1 MKRLE
6 SLASMGV
13 LAGLLAGGPALAAPQ
28 ELLESGMAAQRS
40 GDVAAAKKA
49 YTACLEEDPEFV
61 GCHWEIGWSLWTEG
75 DWKGV
80 VSHWETVEKL
90 DPDHPELQQHLAT
103 ARGHLA
109 SLKTIAASATGAPDT
124 LRPPVP
130 EGRTLRLRAVGDIMM
145 GTDFPAG
152 YLPPEGG
159 KTVLAGV
166 YEALRDADVTF
177 GNLEGPL
184 CDSGETNKCRPG
196 QNCYAFRTPTSY
208 GAWLKQAG
216 FDLLSTA
223 NNHAEDFG
231 QGCRVETEQ
240 TLDQLGI
247 AYSGRP
253 GTLATVEHDGIKVG
267 MIGFHTSRTGH
278 YLNDHKTAAALI
290 RALKADHD
298 LVIVSFHGGAEG
310 SKNLHV
316 PDRMETFY
324 GEQRGHLRKFAR
336 VAIDAGA
343 DLILGHGPHVPRGM
357 ELVDGHLVAYSLG
370 NFATYGRFNLSGH
383 LSTSLIL
390 EATLDHEG
398 KLVSGKILPVR
409 LEGKGI
415 PMPDAEKTVIDLMRA
430 LSDEDFGDAA
440 PVIAKD
446 GTFAPR

>member
-1 MKRLE
+1 ML
-6 SLASMGV
+6 S
-13 LAGLLAGGPALAAPQ
+13 LLAALAWATPA
-28 ELLESGMAAQRS
+28 EDLARGMEAQKAGEVETALVAYRS
-40 GDVAAAKKA
+40 CLDAEPDHVA
-49 YTACLEEDPEFV
+49 CN
-61 GCHWEIGWSLWTEG
+61 WEIGWSYWTMNRWS
-75 DWKGV
+75 DV
-80 VSHWETVEKL
+80 VAHWEKVKAL
-90 DPDHPELQQHLAT
+90 DPAHPDVDKHLAT

-109 SLKTIAASATGAPDT
+109 NLKLIQKSSAGAPAT
-124 LRPPVP
+124 VRAPLPAGKTVRI
-130 EGRTLRLRAVGDIMM
+130 RAVGDIMM

-159 KTVLAGV
+159 ATVLAGV
-166 YEALRDADVTF
+166 YDALSDADVTF

-184 CDSGETNKCRPG
+184 CDSGTTNKCRPG

-208 GAWLKQAG
+208 GSWLTKAG

-231 QGCRVETEQ
+231 QGCRIETEQ
-240 TLDQLGI
+240 TLDRLGI

-253 GTLATVEHDGIKVG
+253 GTLATVEHDGMKIG

-278 YLNDHKTAAALI
+278 YLNDHATAAALVESM
-290 RALKADHD
+290 AAEHD

-336 VAIDAGA
+336 AMIAAGA
-343 DLILGHGPHVPRGM
+343 DMVLGHGPHVPRGM
-357 ELVDGHLVAYSLG
+357 ELIDGHLVAYSLG

-390 EATLDHEG
+390 ETTLDHEG
-398 KLVSGKILPVR
+398 KLVSGKILPIK
-409 LEGKGI
+409 LEGEGI
-415 PMPDAEKTVIDLMRA
+415 PMPDANRTAIDLIRT
-430 LSDEDFGDAA
+430 LSTADFGEAA
-440 PVIAKD
+440 PEIAQD
-446 GTFAPR
+446 GTFIP

>member
-1 MKRLE
+1 MKWLE
-6 SLASMGV
+6 NVVFMGFLVGGLAFTPAF
-13 LAGLLAGGPALAAPQ
+13 AGPS
-28 ELLESGMAAQRS
+28 ELLEQGMAAQRS
-40 GDVAAAKKA
+40 GDVAGAKKA
-49 YTACLEEDPEFV
+49 YTACLAEDPEFV
-61 GCHWEIGWSLWTEG
+61 ECHWEIGWSLWTEG
-75 DWKGV
+75 DWESV
-80 VSHWETVEKL
+80 VRHWETVEKL
-90 DPDHPELQQHLAT
+90 DPDHAELQQHLAT

-109 SLKTIAASATGAPDT
+109 SLKTIAASASGAPDT

-130 EGRTLRLRAVGDIMM
+130 AGKTLRLRAVGDIMM

-152 YLPPEGG
+152 YLPPEDG
-159 KTVLAGV
+159 KTVLAQV
-166 YEALRDADVTF
+166 YEPLQDADITF

-184 CDSGETNKCRPG
+184 CDSGQTNKCKPG

-231 QGCRVETEQ
+231 QACRVETEA
-240 TLDQLGI
+240 TLDALGI

-310 SKNLHV
+310 SRNLHV
-316 PDRMETFY
+316 PDKMETFY

-336 VAIDAGA
+336 VAIEAGA
-343 DLILGHGPHVPRGM
+343 DIILGHGPHVPRGM
-357 ELVDGHLVAYSLG
+357 ELVDGHLVVYSLG

-383 LSTSLIL
+383 LSTSMIL

-398 KLVSGKILPVR
+398 KLVSGKILPIR
-409 LEGKGI
+409 LEGEGI
-415 PMPDAEKTVIDLMRA
+415 PAADAKNTAVDLMRS
-430 LSDEDFGDAA
+430 LSTEDFGDRA

-446 GTFAPR
+446 GTFAPK